1 MADATP
7 CLLPA
12 SLNSLIWEGLLL
24 SCTEYKLQTHVSLQ
38 ILFIRVCMSHQVKNE
53 QEYVQVTSKNSVNLL
68 HKDVSDNLLKERKKV
83 KKTGNKVKNTNI
95 LQFYV

>member
-1 MADATP
+1 
-7 CLLPA
+7 
-12 SLNSLIWEGLLL
+12 
-24 SCTEYKLQTHVSLQ
+24 
-38 ILFIRVCMSHQVKNE
+38 MSHQVKNE

-83 KKTGNKVKNTNI
+83 KKTGNKVKNINI